1 MRRLVEGPEGRW
13 AAFGALVVVV
23 VAGIYDRWMRRRPA
37 SAPRELVV
45 NAGVIALG
53 GGTVTVVGS
62 AAGTHGRQ

>member
-13 AAFGALVVVV
+13 AALGALVVVLA
-23 VAGIYDRWMRRRPA
+23 AGIYDRWRWRRLVA
-37 SAPRELVV
+37 APRELVV

-53 GGTVTVVGS
+53 GGTVTVIGS